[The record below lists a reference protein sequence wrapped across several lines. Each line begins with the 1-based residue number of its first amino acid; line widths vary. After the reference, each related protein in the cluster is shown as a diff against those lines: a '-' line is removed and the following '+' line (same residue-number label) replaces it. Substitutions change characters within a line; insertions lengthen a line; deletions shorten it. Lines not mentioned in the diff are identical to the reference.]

1 MKGRVRASLLLAV
14 AALLA
19 GSPSSS
25 AQWGEKRREVNREIR
40 EGAREVAR
48 ERREARREFM
58 EADTPWERRQ
68 AVREGMREVA
78 RERREARREI
88 RREIRE
94 RW

>member
-1 MKGRVRASLLLAV
+1 MQGRVFASLLLAA
-14 AALLA
+14 AALLP
-19 GSPSSS
+19 GSLSSA
-25 AQWGEKRREVNREIR
+25 AQWGEKDREVRREIR

-48 ERREARREFM
+48 ERREARREFL

-68 AVREGMREVA
+68 AIREGMREVE